1 MLSASKDETAI
12 EELAKEIEDSDDVI
26 ADMQKVIL
34 DISDVTNEAIVQS
47 ATVTNDTTLNSNLSN
62 ETKKIIRSKL
72 P

>member
-1 MLSASKDETAI
+1 LLSASKDETAI